1 MKLLVTG
8 GAGYVGS
15 CVATLLVERGHDVT
29 IVDKLST
36 GTREAVPAGTRF
48 IEGDIKDVAH
58 EVLAA
63 ESYDGVLHFAARSL
77 VGESCEVPDEYWQGN
92 VVTTLALLDAIR
104 DNNVPRLVFSSTAAT
119 YGEPDQVPITEDM
132 PTHPTNPYGATKLS
146 MDMAITSYCNAY
158 GLTATS
164 LRYFNV
170 AGAYHGAGENR
181 KVETHIVPLVLEVAM
196 GYREKIYMFGDD
208 WPTPDGT
215 CIRDYIHVLDLA
227 DAHILA
233 LEKSPKGRHS
243 IFNLGSGEGFSVK
256 QVIEACQKVTGH
268 PISAEVA
275 ERRAGDPAVLVASS
289 EKAKQELGWNP
300 QHTDI
305 TEIVSDAWEFTR
317 QLGDRAFAAHKAR

>member
-181 KVETHIVPLVLEVAM
+181 KIETHIVPLVLEVAM

-256 QVIEACQKVTGH
+256 QVIEACRKVTGH
-268 PISAEVA
+268 PIPAEVA

>member
-268 PISAEVA
+268 PIPAEVA

>member
-256 QVIEACQKVTGH
+256 QVIEACRKVTGH
-268 PISAEVA
+268 PIPAEVA